1 MRLSYPAILI
11 SDPTRPG
18 EYAVEV
24 PDLPGC
30 ATGGD
35 SLVEALRMAQDAVA
49 GWVLSELEEGG
60 AIPKASRPEDVRP
73 YGPHQRVVT
82 VSVDVDEYAARYGYR
97 KQSRRR

>member
-1 MRLSYPAILI
+1 MRLSYPALLI

-35 SLVEALRMAQDAVA
+35 RLDEALLMAQDAVA

-60 AIPKASRPEDVRP
+60 AMPKASRPEDIHQ
-73 YGPHQRVVT
+73 YGSHQRVII
-82 VSVDVDEYAARYGYR
+82 VSVDVDEHATG
-97 KQSRRR
+97 